1 MNFLIPS
8 NTTSKISVFIIW
20 LFHLCGMVGI
30 SYGNKDFFLA
40 FTPINLFISFVLLF
54 VNQKQ
59 LESKELKSAFLIFF
73 IGMVSEILGVNY
85 GLIFGDYVYLDNLG
99 VKILGVPVLIGVNW
113 IILTFITG
121 SLSSF
126 IFKNKYVSILM
137 GAILMIGLD
146 LLIEPV
152 APLLGFWIFDLQ
164 KVKRGL
170 RARMKRHT
178 QYRTHYETDKCLV
191 CLFDTNE
198 YQKKRVIRH
207 FLDGSYSRISK
218 TYVNRYFQKRNPDGT
233 KSLN

>member
-30 SYGNKDFFLA
+30 SYGNKEFFLA

-73 IGMVSEILGVNY
+73 VGMISEILGVNY

-99 VKILGVPVLIGVNW
+99 VKILGVPLLIGVNW

-126 IFKNKYVSILM
+126 VFKNKYFSILM
-137 GAILMIGLD
+137 GAILMIALD

-152 APLLGFWIFDLQ
+152 APLLGFWIFDLPEVPLQ
-164 KVKRGL
+164 NYIGWFVIGL
-170 RARMKRHT
+170 IT
-178 QYRTHYETDKCLV
+178 QVIFQLKIVEKEFTFSTHLLIV
-191 CLFDTNE
+191 NAIFFAFLN
-198 YQKKRVIRH
+198 YQIV
-207 FLDGSYSRISK
+207 
-218 TYVNRYFQKRNPDGT
+218 
-233 KSLN
+233 

>member
-30 SYGNKDFFLA
+30 SYGNKEFFLA

-73 IGMVSEILGVNY
+73 IGMISEILGVNY

-99 VKILGVPVLIGVNW
+99 FKIFGVPVLIGVNW

-164 KVKRGL
+164 KVPLQNYLGWFVIGII
-170 RARMKRHT
+170 T
-178 QYRTHYETDKCLV
+178 QALFQFKIAEKELTFSTHL
-191 CLFDTNE
+191 LIINAIFFAFLN
-198 YQKKRVIRH
+198 YQIV
-207 FLDGSYSRISK
+207 
-218 TYVNRYFQKRNPDGT
+218 
-233 KSLN
+233 

>member
-30 SYGNKDFFLA
+30 SYGNKEFFLA

-73 IGMVSEILGVNY
+73 IGMISEILGVNY

-99 VKILGVPVLIGVNW
+99 FKILGVPVLIGVNW
-113 IILTFITG
+113 IILTFITW

-126 IFKNKYVSILM
+126 IFKNKYVSIFM
-137 GAILMIGLD
+137 GAILMICLD
-146 LLIEPV
+146 FLIEPV

-164 KVKRGL
+164 IVPLQNYIGL
-170 RARMKRHT
+170 FVIGIIT
-178 QYRTHYETDKCLV
+178 QALFQFKIAEKELTFSTHL
-191 CLFDTNE
+191 LIINAIFFAFLN
-198 YQKKRVIRH
+198 YQIV
-207 FLDGSYSRISK
+207 
-218 TYVNRYFQKRNPDGT
+218 
-233 KSLN
+233 

>member
-30 SYGNKDFFLA
+30 SYGNKEFFLA

-73 IGMVSEILGVNY
+73 IGMVSEILCVNY

-126 IFKNKYVSILM
+126 IFKNKYVSIFM
-137 GAILMIGLD
+137 GAIFMIGLD

-164 KVKRGL
+164 KVPLQNYLGWFVIG
-170 RARMKRHT
+170 MIT
-178 QYRTHYETDKCLV
+178 QALFQFKIAEKELTFSTHL
-191 CLFDTNE
+191 LIINAIFFAFLN
-198 YQKKRVIRH
+198 YQIV
-207 FLDGSYSRISK
+207 
-218 TYVNRYFQKRNPDGT
+218 
-233 KSLN
+233 

>member
-30 SYGNKDFFLA
+30 SYGNKEFFLA

-73 IGMVSEILGVNY
+73 IGMISEILGVNY

-99 VKILGVPVLIGVNW
+99 FKILGVPVLIGVNW

-164 KVKRGL
+164 KVPLQNYLGWFVIG
-170 RARMKRHT
+170 MIT
-178 QYRTHYETDKCLV
+178 QALFQFKIAEKELTFSTHL
-191 CLFDTNE
+191 LIINAIFFAFLN
-198 YQKKRVIRH
+198 YQIV
-207 FLDGSYSRISK
+207 
-218 TYVNRYFQKRNPDGT
+218 
-233 KSLN
+233 

>member
-164 KVKRGL
+164 KVPLQNYLGWFVIG
-170 RARMKRHT
+170 MIT
-178 QYRTHYETDKCLV
+178 QALFQFKIAEKELTFSTHLLIINTIFFAFL
-191 CLFDTNE
+191 N
-198 YQKKRVIRH
+198 YQIV
-207 FLDGSYSRISK
+207 
-218 TYVNRYFQKRNPDGT
+218 
-233 KSLN
+233 

>member
-73 IGMVSEILGVNY
+73 IGMVSEISGVNY

-164 KVKRGL
+164 KVPLQNYLGWFVIG
-170 RARMKRHT
+170 MIT
-178 QYRTHYETDKCLV
+178 QALFQFKIAEKELTFSTHL
-191 CLFDTNE
+191 LIINAIFFAFLN
-198 YQKKRVIRH
+198 YQIV
-207 FLDGSYSRISK
+207 
-218 TYVNRYFQKRNPDGT
+218 
-233 KSLN
+233 

>member
-30 SYGNKDFFLA
+30 SYGNKEFFLA

-59 LESKELKSAFLIFF
+59 LESKELKSVFLIFF
-73 IGMVSEILGVNY
+73 IGMISEILGVNY

-164 KVKRGL
+164 KVPLQNYIGWFVIGII
-170 RARMKRHT
+170 T
-178 QYRTHYETDKCLV
+178 QALFQFKIAEKELTFSTHL
-191 CLFDTNE
+191 LIINAIFFAFLN
-198 YQKKRVIRH
+198 YQIV
-207 FLDGSYSRISK
+207 
-218 TYVNRYFQKRNPDGT
+218 
-233 KSLN
+233 

>member
-164 KVKRGL
+164 KVPLQNYLGWFIIG
-170 RARMKRHT
+170 MIT
-178 QYRTHYETDKCLV
+178 QALFQFKIAEKELTFSTHL
-191 CLFDTNE
+191 LIINAIFFAFLN
-198 YQKKRVIRH
+198 YQIV
-207 FLDGSYSRISK
+207 
-218 TYVNRYFQKRNPDGT
+218 
-233 KSLN
+233 

>member
-30 SYGNKDFFLA
+30 SYGNKEFFLA

-73 IGMVSEILGVNY
+73 IGMISEILGVNY

-164 KVKRGL
+164 KVPLQNYLGWFVIGII
-170 RARMKRHT
+170 T
-178 QYRTHYETDKCLV
+178 QALFQFKIAEKELTFSTHL
-191 CLFDTNE
+191 LIINAIFFAFLN
-198 YQKKRVIRH
+198 YQIV
-207 FLDGSYSRISK
+207 
-218 TYVNRYFQKRNPDGT
+218 
-233 KSLN
+233 

>member
-1 MNFLIPS
+1 MNFLIPN

-30 SYGNKDFFLA
+30 SYGNKEFFLA

-73 IGMVSEILGVNY
+73 IGMMSEILGVNY

-113 IILTFITG
+113 IILTYITG

-137 GAILMIGLD
+137 GAILMIALD

-152 APLLGFWIFDLQ
+152 APLLGFWIFDLPEVPLQ
-164 KVKRGL
+164 NYIGWFVIGL
-170 RARMKRHT
+170 IT
-178 QYRTHYETDKCLV
+178 QVIFQLKIVEKEFTFSTHLLIV
-191 CLFDTNE
+191 NAIFFA
-198 YQKKRVIRH
+198 
-207 FLDGSYSRISK
+207 FLNYKI
-218 TYVNRYFQKRNPDGT
+218 V
-233 KSLN
+233 

>member
-1 MNFLIPS
+1 MNFLIPG

-126 IFKNKYVSILM
+126 IFKNKYVSIFM

-164 KVKRGL
+164 KVPLQNYLGWFVIG
-170 RARMKRHT
+170 MIT
-178 QYRTHYETDKCLV
+178 QALFQFKIAEKELTFSTHL
-191 CLFDTNE
+191 LIINAIFFAFLN
-198 YQKKRVIRH
+198 YQIV
-207 FLDGSYSRISK
+207 
-218 TYVNRYFQKRNPDGT
+218 
-233 KSLN
+233 

>member
-126 IFKNKYVSILM
+126 IFKNKYVSILI

-164 KVKRGL
+164 KVPLQNYLGWFVIG
-170 RARMKRHT
+170 MIT
-178 QYRTHYETDKCLV
+178 QALFQFKIAEKELTFSTHL
-191 CLFDTNE
+191 LIINAIFFAFLN
-198 YQKKRVIRH
+198 YQIV
-207 FLDGSYSRISK
+207 
-218 TYVNRYFQKRNPDGT
+218 
-233 KSLN
+233 

>member
-8 NTTSKISVFIIW
+8 NTSSKISVFIIW

-99 VKILGVPVLIGVNW
+99 FKILGVPVLIGVNW

-126 IFKNKYVSILM
+126 IFKNKYVSIFM

-164 KVKRGL
+164 KVPLQNYIGWFVIGII
-170 RARMKRHT
+170 T
-178 QYRTHYETDKCLV
+178 QALFQFKIAKKELTFSTHL
-191 CLFDTNE
+191 LIINAIFFAFLN
-198 YQKKRVIRH
+198 YQIV
-207 FLDGSYSRISK
+207 
-218 TYVNRYFQKRNPDGT
+218 
-233 KSLN
+233 

>member
-8 NTTSKISVFIIW
+8 NTSSKISVFIIW

-164 KVKRGL
+164 KVPLQNYIGWFVIGII
-170 RARMKRHT
+170 T
-178 QYRTHYETDKCLV
+178 QALFQFKIAEKELTFSTHL
-191 CLFDTNE
+191 LIINAIFFAFLN
-198 YQKKRVIRH
+198 YQIV
-207 FLDGSYSRISK
+207 
-218 TYVNRYFQKRNPDGT
+218 
-233 KSLN
+233 

>member
-30 SYGNKDFFLA
+30 SYGNKEFFLA

-73 IGMVSEILGVNY
+73 IGMMSEILGVNY

-113 IILTFITG
+113 IILTYITG

-137 GAILMIGLD
+137 GAILMIALD

-152 APLLGFWIFDLQ
+152 APLLGFWIFDLPEVPLQ
-164 KVKRGL
+164 NYIGWFVIGL
-170 RARMKRHT
+170 IT
-178 QYRTHYETDKCLV
+178 QVIFQLKIVEKEFTFSTHLLIV
-191 CLFDTNE
+191 NAIFFAFLN
-198 YQKKRVIRH
+198 YQIV
-207 FLDGSYSRISK
+207 
-218 TYVNRYFQKRNPDGT
+218 
-233 KSLN
+233 

>member
-8 NTTSKISVFIIW
+8 NTSSKISVFIIW

-152 APLLGFWIFDLQ
+152 APLLGFWIFDLH
-164 KVKRGL
+164 KVPLQNYLGWFVIG
-170 RARMKRHT
+170 MIT
-178 QYRTHYETDKCLV
+178 QALFQFKIAEKELTFSTHL
-191 CLFDTNE
+191 LIINAIFFAFLN
-198 YQKKRVIRH
+198 YQIV
-207 FLDGSYSRISK
+207 
-218 TYVNRYFQKRNPDGT
+218 
-233 KSLN
+233 

>member
-30 SYGNKDFFLA
+30 SYGNKEFFLA

-59 LESKELKSAFLIFF
+59 LESKELKSVFLIFF
-73 IGMVSEILGVNY
+73 IGMISEMLGVNY

-164 KVKRGL
+164 KVPLQNYLGWFVIG
-170 RARMKRHT
+170 MIT
-178 QYRTHYETDKCLV
+178 QALFQFKIAEKELTFSTHL
-191 CLFDTNE
+191 LIINAIFFAFLN
-198 YQKKRVIRH
+198 YQIV
-207 FLDGSYSRISK
+207 
-218 TYVNRYFQKRNPDGT
+218 
-233 KSLN
+233 

>member
-8 NTTSKISVFIIW
+8 NTSSKISVFIIW

-137 GAILMIGLD
+137 GAIFMIGLD

-164 KVKRGL
+164 KVPLQNYLGWFVIG
-170 RARMKRHT
+170 MIT
-178 QYRTHYETDKCLV
+178 QALFQFKIAEKELTFSTHL
-191 CLFDTNE
+191 LIINAIFFAFLN
-198 YQKKRVIRH
+198 YQIV
-207 FLDGSYSRISK
+207 
-218 TYVNRYFQKRNPDGT
+218 
-233 KSLN
+233 

>member
-30 SYGNKDFFLA
+30 SYGNKEFFLA

-164 KVKRGL
+164 KVPLQNYLGWFVIG
-170 RARMKRHT
+170 MIT
-178 QYRTHYETDKCLV
+178 QALFQFKIAEKELTFSTHL
-191 CLFDTNE
+191 LIINAIFFAFLN
-198 YQKKRVIRH
+198 YQIV
-207 FLDGSYSRISK
+207 
-218 TYVNRYFQKRNPDGT
+218 
-233 KSLN
+233 

>member
-1 MNFLIPS
+1 MNFLIPN

-30 SYGNKDFFLA
+30 SYGNKEFFLA

-59 LESKELKSAFLIFF
+59 LESKELKSVFLIFF
-73 IGMVSEILGVNY
+73 IGMISEMLGVNY

-164 KVKRGL
+164 KVPLQNYLGWFVIG
-170 RARMKRHT
+170 MIT
-178 QYRTHYETDKCLV
+178 QALFQFKIAEKELTFSTHL
-191 CLFDTNE
+191 LIINAIFFAFLN
-198 YQKKRVIRH
+198 YQIV
-207 FLDGSYSRISK
+207 
-218 TYVNRYFQKRNPDGT
+218 
-233 KSLN
+233 

>member
-8 NTTSKISVFIIW
+8 NTSSKISVFIIW

-99 VKILGVPVLIGVNW
+99 FKIFGVPVLIGVNW

-164 KVKRGL
+164 KVPLQNYLGWFVIG
-170 RARMKRHT
+170 MIT
-178 QYRTHYETDKCLV
+178 QALFQFKIAEKELTFSTHL
-191 CLFDTNE
+191 LIINAIFFAFLN
-198 YQKKRVIRH
+198 YQIV
-207 FLDGSYSRISK
+207 
-218 TYVNRYFQKRNPDGT
+218 
-233 KSLN
+233 

>member
-30 SYGNKDFFLA
+30 SYGNKEFFLA

-73 IGMVSEILGVNY
+73 IGMISEILGVKY

-164 KVKRGL
+164 KVPLQNYLGWFVIG
-170 RARMKRHT
+170 MIT
-178 QYRTHYETDKCLV
+178 QALFQFKIAEKELTFSTHL
-191 CLFDTNE
+191 LIINAIFFAFLN
-198 YQKKRVIRH
+198 YQIV
-207 FLDGSYSRISK
+207 
-218 TYVNRYFQKRNPDGT
+218 
-233 KSLN
+233 

>member
-164 KVKRGL
+164 KVPLQNYIGWFVIGII
-170 RARMKRHT
+170 T
-178 QYRTHYETDKCLV
+178 QALFQFKIAEKELTFSTHL
-191 CLFDTNE
+191 LIINAIFFAFLN
-198 YQKKRVIRH
+198 YQIV
-207 FLDGSYSRISK
+207 
-218 TYVNRYFQKRNPDGT
+218 
-233 KSLN
+233 

>member
-30 SYGNKDFFLA
+30 SYGNKEFFLA

-73 IGMVSEILGVNY
+73 IGMISEMLGVYY

-164 KVKRGL
+164 KVPLQNYLGWFVIG
-170 RARMKRHT
+170 MIT
-178 QYRTHYETDKCLV
+178 QALFQFKIAEKELTFSTHL
-191 CLFDTNE
+191 LIINAIFFAFLN
-198 YQKKRVIRH
+198 YQIV
-207 FLDGSYSRISK
+207 
-218 TYVNRYFQKRNPDGT
+218 
-233 KSLN
+233 

>member
-30 SYGNKDFFLA
+30 SYGNKEFFLA

-73 IGMVSEILGVNY
+73 IGMISEILGVNY

-99 VKILGVPVLIGVNW
+99 FKILGVPVLIGVNW

-152 APLLGFWIFDLQ
+152 APLLGFWIFDIQ
-164 KVKRGL
+164 KVPLQNYIGWFVIGII
-170 RARMKRHT
+170 T
-178 QYRTHYETDKCLV
+178 QALFQFKIAEKELTFSTHL
-191 CLFDTNE
+191 LIINAIFFAFLN
-198 YQKKRVIRH
+198 YQIV
-207 FLDGSYSRISK
+207 
-218 TYVNRYFQKRNPDGT
+218 
-233 KSLN
+233 

>member
-30 SYGNKDFFLA
+30 SYGNKEFFLA

-73 IGMVSEILGVNY
+73 IGMISEILGVNY

-126 IFKNKYVSILM
+126 IFKNKYVSILI

-164 KVKRGL
+164 IVPLQNYIGWFVIGII
-170 RARMKRHT
+170 T
-178 QYRTHYETDKCLV
+178 QALFQFKIAEKELTFSTHL
-191 CLFDTNE
+191 LIINAIFFAFLN
-198 YQKKRVIRH
+198 YQIV
-207 FLDGSYSRISK
+207 
-218 TYVNRYFQKRNPDGT
+218 
-233 KSLN
+233 

>member
-8 NTTSKISVFIIW
+8 NTSSKISVFIIW

-126 IFKNKYVSILM
+126 IFKNKYVSILI

-164 KVKRGL
+164 KVPLQNYLGWFVIGII
-170 RARMKRHT
+170 T
-178 QYRTHYETDKCLV
+178 QALFQFKIAEKELTFSTHL
-191 CLFDTNE
+191 LIINAIFFAFLN
-198 YQKKRVIRH
+198 YQIV
-207 FLDGSYSRISK
+207 
-218 TYVNRYFQKRNPDGT
+218 
-233 KSLN
+233 

>member
-30 SYGNKDFFLA
+30 SYGNKEFFLA

-126 IFKNKYVSILM
+126 IFKNKYVSIFM

-164 KVKRGL
+164 KVPLQNYIGWFVIGII
-170 RARMKRHT
+170 T
-178 QYRTHYETDKCLV
+178 QALFQFKIAEKELTFSTHL
-191 CLFDTNE
+191 LIINAIFFAFLN
-198 YQKKRVIRH
+198 YQIV
-207 FLDGSYSRISK
+207 
-218 TYVNRYFQKRNPDGT
+218 
-233 KSLN
+233 